1 LLHALGETFEFG
13 DMTAFGCSDPI
24 FQVLRFAFSKD
35 AQEVLTELIRC
46 GQILTGLT
54 HLLELPLLS
63 SSEFLQQGS
72 KQVASGSFL
81 YSHPNITLPAKG
93 KIYSINEAYETLYD
107 ESTRAYL
114 ALLKASADYT
124 ARYVGSLVADAYRTL
139 LKGGIFLSPRNRKQ
153 PDGRLRLMLELNPH
167 ALLIEQAGGMAITSD
182 GKSPLTIV
190 PKTLDDHASLI
201 MSSRENVEAYAGF
214 LNG

>member
-1 LLHALGETFEFG
+1 
-13 DMTAFGCSDPI
+13 MTAFGCSDPI

-114 ALLKASADYT
+114 ALLK
-124 ARYVGSLVADAYRTL
+124 
-139 LKGGIFLSPRNRKQ
+139 GGIFLSKKQ
-153 PDGRLRLMLELNPH
+153 ETAGWKVAPDAGIKPTRLAHR
-167 ALLIEQAGGMAITSD
+167 
-182 GKSPLTIV
+182 
-190 PKTLDDHASLI
+190 AS
-201 MSSRENVEAYAGF
+201 RG
-214 LNG
+214 NGHYQ

>member
-114 ALLKASADYT
+114 ALLK
-124 ARYVGSLVADAYRTL
+124 
-139 LKGGIFLSPRNRKQ
+139 GGIFLSPRNRKQ

-201 MSSRENVEAYAGF
+201 MSSRENVEVYAGF

>member
-1 LLHALGETFEFG
+1 
-13 DMTAFGCSDPI
+13 MTAFGCSDPI

-114 ALLKASADYT
+114 ALLK
-124 ARYVGSLVADAYRTL
+124 
-139 LKGGIFLSPRNRKQ
+139 GGIFLSPRNRKQ

-201 MSSRENVEAYAGF
+201 MSSRENVEVYAGF